1 MRAAIENPR
10 DASSTKFSYNISQSA
25 TSTANAL
32 REHHRG
38 KSVFLTQS
46 SRLALASSAAMEAG
60 DVCCIFLGATVLS
73 SRRRLVVGVTG
84 SLGRPVNGVM
94 AGELV
99 HQYKHE
105 RIVQE

>member
-1 MRAAIENPR
+1 
-10 DASSTKFSYNISQSA
+10 
-25 TSTANAL
+25 
-32 REHHRG
+32 
-38 KSVFLTQS
+38 
-46 SRLALASSAAMEAG
+46 MEAG